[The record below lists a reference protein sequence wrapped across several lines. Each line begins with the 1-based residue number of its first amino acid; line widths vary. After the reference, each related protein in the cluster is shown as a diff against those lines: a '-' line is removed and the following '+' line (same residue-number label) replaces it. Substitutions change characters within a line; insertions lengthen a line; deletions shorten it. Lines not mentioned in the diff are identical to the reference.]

1 MQCFEREAMLIY
13 IYLVLSEYDSLM
25 GFDINYLSDIVDTI
39 DPANILELTEL
50 DDKNLLN
57 LVLPYL
63 EAGQRAA

>member
-25 GFDINYLSDIVDTI
+25 EFDINYLSDIVDTI

>member
-57 LVLPYL
+57 LVSPYL

>member
-25 GFDINYLSDIVDTI
+25 GFDINYLSDIIDTI
-39 DPANILELTEL
+39 DPASILELAEL
-50 DDKNLLN
+50 DDKRLLN